1 MSHPNVEKIH
11 DVFYFQENG
20 LYFFAIVGEY
30 STDKDLEDLIQED
43 NRINLQELKQV
54 MIDLC
59 SALDYLQKSS
69 IIHSNINPENI
80 RKIG

>member
-43 NRINLQELKQV
+43 NIINL
-54 MIDLC
+54 
-59 SALDYLQKSS
+59 
-69 IIHSNINPENI
+69 
-80 RKIG
+80 